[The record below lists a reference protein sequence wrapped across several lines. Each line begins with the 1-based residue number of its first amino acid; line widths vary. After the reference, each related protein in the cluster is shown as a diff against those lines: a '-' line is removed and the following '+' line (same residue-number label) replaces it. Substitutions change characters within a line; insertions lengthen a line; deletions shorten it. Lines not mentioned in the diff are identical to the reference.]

1 MIQRRQV
8 AARLILVCGNGQD
21 HRPLLYFIVDG
32 DGAKAEEGAKSAA
45 LDLDRK
51 ARCGSHTWR
60 RIVIR

>member
-1 MIQRRQV
+1 MIQGRPV

-21 HRPLLYFIVDG
+21 HQPLLYFIVDG
-32 DGAKAEEGAKSAA
+32 DGAKAEDNAKSAV

-51 ARCGSHTWR
+51 ACCGSHTWR